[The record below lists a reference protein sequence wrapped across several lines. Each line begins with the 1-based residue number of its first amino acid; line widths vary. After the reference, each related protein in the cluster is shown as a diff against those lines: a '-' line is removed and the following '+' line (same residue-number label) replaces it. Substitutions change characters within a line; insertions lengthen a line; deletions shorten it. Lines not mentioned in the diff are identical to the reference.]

1 MGPSRAKKE
10 EMEQALRAAGCRI
23 TRQRSAILE
32 YVAAMDAHPSARQVY
47 GEVKRTA
54 PDVSLAT
61 VYNTLG
67 KLVRMRLI
75 KLIDFESSD
84 NRYDRDPEPH
94 VNLICTVC
102 GKIQDFERGLPVA
115 LEAVR
120 AQAGFEVR
128 DVRMEYYGQCAE
140 CRTRAEPGAGNLGA
154 KRRKA
159 WRRRRT

>member
-1 MGPSRAKKE
+1 MGPSRTKKE

-32 YVAAMDAHPSARQVY
+32 YLSAMDAHPSARQVH
-47 GEVKRTA
+47 GEVKRIA

-67 KLVRMRLI
+67 ELVRMRLV
-75 KLIDFESSD
+75 KLIDFEASD

-102 GKIQDFERGLPVA
+102 GGIQDFARGLPVA
-115 LEAVR
+115 REAVR
-120 AQAGFEVR
+120 AQAGFDVR
-128 DVRMEYYGQCAE
+128 DVRMEYYGQCAD
-140 CRTRAEPGAGNLGA
+140 CRTRTEPGAGNHRG
-154 KRRKA
+154 KRRKP

>member
-1 MGPSRAKKE
+1 
-10 EMEQALRAAGCRI
+10 MEQALRAAGCRI

-32 YVAAMDAHPSARQVY
+32 YLAAMDAHPSARQVY
-47 GEVKRTA
+47 GEVKGTV

-67 KLVRMRLI
+67 KLARMRLI
-75 KLIDFESSD
+75 KLIDFEASD
-84 NRYDRDPEPH
+84 NRYDKDPEPH

-102 GKIQDFERGLPVA
+102 GRIQDFERGLPVA

-120 AQAGFEVR
+120 VQAGFEVQ
-128 DVRMEYYGQCAE
+128 DVRMEYYGKCAE
-140 CRTRAEPGAGNLGA
+140 CRTRAGPGAGNLRA
-154 KRRKA
+154 KGRKA

>member
-1 MGPSRAKKE
+1 
-10 EMEQALRAAGCRI
+10 MEQALRAAGCRI

-32 YVAAMDAHPSARQVY
+32 YLAVMDAHPSARQVY
-47 GEVKRTA
+47 GEVKRTT
-54 PDVSLAT
+54 PGVSLAT

-75 KLIDFESSD
+75 RLIDSSASD
-84 NRYDRDPEPH
+84 NRYDGDPEPH

-102 GKIQDFERGLPVA
+102 GRIQDFERGLPVA

-128 DVRMEYYGQCAE
+128 DVRLEYYGKCAE
-140 CRTRAEPGAGNLGA
+140 CRTRAEPGAGNLPARRNLQA

-159 WRRRRT
+159 